1 MSEVKATDEAE
12 AVLRAVR
19 SRHDGVLTITLAGGC
34 CEGSAPHLYE
44 DYLLPFGAGE
54 IGRVADIPVFLPR
67 EWQELYAD
75 AKLLIDVVDD
85 PASDAMSLETRL
97 GKRLVIRE

>member
-1 MSEVKATDEAE
+1 M
-12 AVLRAVR
+12 
-19 SRHDGVLTITLAGGC
+19 
-34 CEGSAPHLYE
+34 
-44 DYLLPFGAGE
+44 
-54 IGRVADIPVFLPR
+54 ADIPVFLPR